1 MSSLSWCIVVS
12 LWGGWWEGSRL
23 ASSGGPADVNVK
35 LFLQRAVQGQW
46 LQKPVQRAGRD
57 SQAQLHPPG
66 RSESPAAGVEDGV
79 KAALVALLIAGCA
92 ASVAMAGMQR
102 VSEM

>member
-35 LFLQRAVQGQW
+35 LERAMQGQW
-46 LQKPVQRAGRD
+46 LQKPAQRAGRD

-66 RSESPAAGVEDGV
+66 RSESPAAGEEGGIQ
-79 KAALVALLIAGCA
+79 AALVALLIVRCA
-92 ASVAMAGMQR
+92 AKVARAGM
-102 VSEM
+102 

>member
-35 LFLQRAVQGQW
+35 LEKRATYA
-46 LQKPVQRAGRD
+46 RAKAPKACSKGRT
-57 SQAQLHPPG
+57 
-66 RSESPAAGVEDGV
+66 
-79 KAALVALLIAGCA
+79 
-92 ASVAMAGMQR
+92 
-102 VSEM
+102 